1 MYGYTTKKHKTFIS
15 FHHADEEQR
24 QQFERDFSQQ
34 FDGYVSKSVQ
44 DGDIDPNKKTDDIRR
59 IIREKFIKDAT
70 VTVVLIGQGTWRRK
84 HVDWEIASSIRD
96 TKNNPR
102 TGLIGI
108 LLPSYST
115 SGSSFYELENAENS
129 GQYNPYTIPPR
140 LYDNVKCGFAKIYSW
155 PRNGDELR
163 QWIHDAFEKRKTV
176 TPDNSFPSFAKNRPD
191 YQQQWQS

>member
-1 MYGYTTKKHKTFIS
+1 MSLYTTKKHKTFIS
-15 FHHADEEQR
+15 FYHDDEAER
-24 QQFERDFSQQ
+24 KKFERNFSQQ
-34 FDGYVSKSVQ
+34 FDGFISHSVQ

-84 HVDWEIASSIRD
+84 HVDWEVASSIRH

-115 SGSSFYELENAENS
+115 AGSSYYDLKYAENY

-140 LYDNVKCGFAKIYSW
+140 LHYNVECDFAKIYSY
-155 PRNGDELR
+155 PSSPDELR
-163 QWIHDAFEKRKTV
+163 QWIHEAFNRRNKI
-176 TPDNSFPSFAKNRPD
+176 TPDNSYPSFASNRPKS
-191 YQQQWQS
+191 QTQWQP